1 MEVEL
6 SLGSVHLSCASWPGL
21 QARPPAASP
30 GPLQLLPM
38 ALLAADGEA
47 LQCILSTSAKV
58 RLLSSKSD
66 HVSSPASS
74 MAWTPHGAF
83 LMA

>member
-6 SLGSVHLSCASWPGL
+6 SPGSVHLSRGSRPGL
-21 QARPPAASP
+21 QARPPPASP
-30 GPLQLLPM
+30 GPLRLLPM
-38 ALLAADGEA
+38 ALLAADSVA
-47 LQCILSTSAKV
+47 LQCILSTAAKV

-74 MAWTPHGAF
+74 TAWTPHGAF